1 MTEKLDRLFSR
12 AEAILAGKANGFGI
26 PILRTLAHRQYGPA
40 MLMLAALQTDSGTRG
55 EFGRFCNANDPAGL
69 MYRAFRKGEVNAAQ
83 NLALTLFYLGDLAGY
98 RRWLRQAARGS
109 DEDAAREL
117 SRFEVRQPWPL
128 AQKTKRKRPF
138 RKDGS

>member
-1 MTEKLDRLFSR
+1 
-12 AEAILAGKANGFGI
+12 
-26 PILRTLAHRQYGPA
+26 
-40 MLMLAALQTDSGTRG
+40 
-55 EFGRFCNANDPAGL
+55 

-98 RRWLRQAARGS
+98 RRWLRQAARGG

-128 AQKTKRKRPF
+128 AQKTKRKRPSGKMAASPPIPAATIIP
-138 RKDGS
+138 RATP